1 MWIRSQKRKMLVKV
15 TSVYIYEKLDGT
27 FMIKGLNECCV
38 GYQDD
43 DFFNLGT
50 YGTEE
55 RALEVLDEI
64 QKHIVSLEL
73 ARKGN
78 HFENLARD
86 CYSAYEFERRSEA
99 ICIYQMPEE

>member
-1 MWIRSQKRKMLVKV
+1 MWIRSQDGKKLVKV
-15 TSVYIYEKLDGT
+15 TSVHIYVKSYGT
-27 FMIKGLNECCV
+27 FAIEGLNECSAGYVEDIFDV
-38 GYQDD
+38 GEYE
-43 DFFNLGT
+43 
-50 YGTEE
+50 TEE

-99 ICIYQMPEE
+99 ICIYQMPKE

>member
-1 MWIRSQKRKMLVKV
+1 MWIRSQDKKTLVDAGSLFANNLKV
-15 TSVYIYEKLDGT
+15 FAYDKASVAYTLGEYET
-27 FMIKGLNECCV
+27 
-38 GYQDD
+38 Q
-43 DFFNLGT
+43 
-50 YGTEE
+50 E